1 MPSLKS
7 ILPILLMLM
16 VPAGCTSLQPLSCL
30 PNERPTVTDSLY
42 FGTAKPGGVV
52 SQEEWAAFV
61 NDTVMPAFP
70 EGFTSW
76 SATGQWQMASGRIEQ
91 EPSYV
96 LQLTHE
102 GSRAKETAVQHI
114 VAKYKNDFQQE
125 AVMRIRSQAC
135 RSF

>member
-7 ILPILLMLM
+7 ILPTLFMLM
-16 VPAGCTSLQPLSCL
+16 VTTGCTSLQPLACL
-30 PNERPTVTDSLY
+30 PNEQPTVTESLY

-52 SQEEWAAFV
+52 GQEEWAAFV
-61 NDTVMPAFP
+61 NDTVTPAFP

-76 SATGQWQMASGRIEQ
+76 SASGQWRMAGGTIEH
-91 EPSYV
+91 ETSHI

-102 GSRAKETAVQHI
+102 GSGAKETAVQHI
-114 VAKYKNDFQQE
+114 MAKYKHDFQQE